1 MYWFKV
7 TYLIQIGLESL
18 FTKVIKIIGLFNKD
32 NNSKII
38 NVRTYAYPWTTVAH
52 GLSQSTHLLGTYTTN
67 IKFKE

>member
-1 MYWFKV
+1 MC
-7 TYLIQIGLESL
+7 
-18 FTKVIKIIGLFNKD
+18 KIIGLFNED

-52 GLSQSTHLLGTYTTN
+52 GLSQSTHLLGTYT